1 MRALR
6 EASALV
12 FIDYGYGI
20 ADGGSCATGTST
32 FTMVVVGSE
41 VSVLGFV
48 RKSARQID
56 SCELRLALNS

>member
-12 FIDYGYGI
+12 YIDYGYGP
-20 ADGGSCATGTST
+20 ADGGSCATGASP

-48 RKSARQID
+48 RKSA
-56 SCELRLALNS
+56 